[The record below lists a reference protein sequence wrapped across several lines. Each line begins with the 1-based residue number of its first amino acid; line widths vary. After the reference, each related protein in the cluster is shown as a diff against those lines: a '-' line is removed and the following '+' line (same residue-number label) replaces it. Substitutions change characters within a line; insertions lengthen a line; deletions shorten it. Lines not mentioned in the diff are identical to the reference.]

1 MNDNI
6 IDHLPDSNKFLD
18 ERTTSRI
25 VFLRKLYALL
35 AFQYVVATLALRFIT
50 FLDNESLNKDGNP
63 NADTLYAW
71 IKDTTGLGIGL
82 GVALILIA
90 VLVYFKRSWFRK
102 TPVNALIYI
111 VFTLLLAYTLVFL
124 SDSKRI
130 LALFVVSVLVLCIS
144 LLFYALTTRLD
155 LTFLG
160 GTIYIIGSALFSYLA
175 FLIVTDVA
183 FFNLILLGL
192 GIVIIGFYLIYDTKF
207 LIVGQS
213 SGSQT
218 EDAFVGSIVIY
229 LDVIFIGF
237 RLIESFGKLFKRNR
251 F

>member
-35 AFQYVVATLALRFIT
+35 AVQYVVATLALRFIT
-50 FLDNESLNKDGNP
+50 FDDASSIATEGK
-63 NADTLYAW
+63 TETVYAW
-71 IKDTTGLGIGL
+71 IKDQNVVGIVF
-82 GVALILIA
+82 GVLLILIA
-90 VLVYFKRSWFRK
+90 IVVYFKRSWFRK
-102 TPVNALIYI
+102 TPVNVLTYI

-192 GIVIIGFYLIYDTKF
+192 GIVVIGFYLIYDTKF
-207 LIVGQS
+207 LLVGQS

-218 EDAFVGSIVIY
+218 EDSFVGSIVIY
-229 LDVIFIGF
+229 LDVVFIGF

>member
-35 AFQYVVATLALRFIT
+35 AFQYVVATVALRFIT
-50 FLDNESLNKDGNP
+50 WEDAQTLKADGTAEESIY
-63 NADTLYAW
+63 TW
-71 IKDTTGLGIGL
+71 IKTNNGLGIGL
-82 GVALILIA
+82 GVALIVVA
-90 VLVYFKRSWFRK
+90 VVVYFKRSWFRK
-102 TPVNALIYI
+102 TPINAIVYI

-124 SDSKRI
+124 SDAKRI

-192 GIVIIGFYLIYDTKF
+192 GIVVIGFYLIYDTKF

-213 SGSQT
+213 SSSQT